1 LLEPFLA
8 KNKIAK
14 IARAVRRISI
24 SELYQPISILYRRI
38 IGYLPTKARLA
49 GIEPATYCLE
59 VGRLSKSAQSPNSRH
74 CLRNIS
80 RQMLYQTD
88 LQELLLQ
95 VIRIKNRGV
104 LPTPPFLISF
114 NSC

>member
-24 SELYQPISILYRRI
+24 SELYQPISILCRQI

-59 VGRLSKSAQSPNSRH
+59 VG
-74 CLRNIS
+74 
-80 RQMLYQTD
+80 D
-88 LQELLLQ
+88 LNLTLQ
-95 VIRIKNRGV
+95 VSSNHQ
-104 LPTPPFLISF
+104 LLTLLTQYQ
-114 NSC
+114 

>member
-1 LLEPFLA
+1 MAHIKGGLLLSKNYLLLEPFLA

-59 VGRLSKSAQSPNSRH
+59 VGRLRKSAQSPNSRH

-80 RQMLYQTD
+80 RQMLYQ
-88 LQELLLQ
+88 L
-95 VIRIKNRGV
+95 V
-104 LPTPPFLISF
+104 LRT
-114 NSC
+114 